1 MLKQIAEAEYLRA
14 CKLREPRVPVARA
27 KSSARRSHT
36 TKTHRYPRMRVP
48 ARPVPTLTPP
58 QVQHHFATMRSP
70 ACGRCRASGCGAFAR
85 EPAQRRMHK
94 APGHRPPLLPSAEEA
109 LPWRRQRVLPSS
121 RSPVGCAWDASS
133 MHRHATSHNTRKV
146 WTEGEERQCAVPAEC
161 ELSTAGFSCGL
172 ASWPAWPA
180 RQRRAEGRR
189 GKGRCL
195 AFWRKKTL
203 EAKKKTKSALLSRLC
218 VERAV
223 SLAQPA

>member
-1 MLKQIAEAEYLRA
+1 MQSRATAPRRDDTVSCASVSTDQCMWSCFVVLKQIAEAEYLRA

-36 TKTHRYPRMRVP
+36 TKTHRCPRMRVP

-58 QVQHHFATMRSP
+58 QVQHHFAMMRSP

-121 RSPVGCAWDASS
+121 RSPVGCAWDAFIHPSS
-133 MHRHATSHNTRKV
+133 RN
-146 WTEGEERQCAVPAEC
+146 
-161 ELSTAGFSCGL
+161 
-172 ASWPAWPA
+172 
-180 RQRRAEGRR
+180 
-189 GKGRCL
+189 
-195 AFWRKKTL
+195 
-203 EAKKKTKSALLSRLC
+203 
-218 VERAV
+218 
-223 SLAQPA
+223 QP